1 MKKIIYSAITKFI
14 AVVLFIA
21 SIVSCAM
28 VVFNGITDYG
38 KEDYD
43 VYHFENSFNESRYL
57 TALCDAVESTV
68 YHMYHD
74 YYSPDSE
81 NQLTPHGNT
90 IEEMI
95 KEELEN
101 LSCYDKVNFYVKWNE
116 TEYTNC
122 DAKSEDELTSSRF
135 YRLTKRDENG
145 NVNIESYQPDYHWY
159 SLLDELSHYDDPSSI
174 VICASVKEEH
184 VNECEAIWIR
194 QHKTVTTVYTCGTLC
209 ALFALA
215 LLIYLLS
222 VCGKNEAG
230 ELKLMWI
237 DNIWIEFHLL
247 TIIGVVIGSIFLIG
261 NLFFDIF
268 NLDLF
273 AKKIALTFTG
283 ICAGLTGLV
292 FITSLLSIV
301 RNIKAGRFMKVSS
314 TVGITC
320 WGYKSVLKFFE
331 WLFKTLY
338 NVVRWFFVTVFKAV
352 RFIIITALKIIRWFF
367 RSFFGGLRWIRN
379 KIFSCLIFVFKTF
392 SKLTGI
398 VLITLLIVYTILI
411 GIFGIFLPESPMWL
425 VFGIILFLIAS
436 VIIAIRVIDFDTIK
450 KGVREIRGGNVSYKI
465 PEPKNFDMKPLA
477 ENINDIAKGLDESVA
492 AKVKAEKMK
501 TELITNV
508 SHDLKT
514 PITSIINY
522 TELLSQFEDL
532 PEEARDYVAV
542 IAKKGERLKTL
553 TEDLF
558 NISKVQSGNEN
569 VVFEKLDV
577 ALLIS
582 QSIAEHDN
590 EIKNS
595 KLPFCVSSAKDL
607 YILADGRKMSRV
619 ISNLINNILK
629 YTMKNTRVFITASEK
644 NGEILLEFKNI
655 SSYPMDFTADDIV
668 GRFVRGDASRTGD
681 GNGLG
686 LAIAKSY
693 TELCGGKFEVKLDGD
708 LFKVILKFKKEI

>member
-1 MKKIIYSAITKFI
+1 MKKIIYSNITKFI
-14 AVVLFIA
+14 AVVLFVA
-21 SIVSCAM
+21 SIMSGAVG
-28 VVFNGITDYG
+28 VFKGIVDYE
-38 KEDYD
+38 KEEFP
-43 VYHFENSFNESRYL
+43 VYEMEDNFSEAKYFAN
-57 TALCDAVESTV
+57 LCDAVESAV
-68 YHMYHD
+68 SHSYHD
-74 YYSPDSE
+74 YYSDSVTQQTPDE
-81 NQLTPHGNT
+81 DTFMQ
-90 IEEMI
+90 MI
-95 KEELEN
+95 GETLDDLYCYKEVD
-101 LSCYDKVNFYVKWNE
+101 YYVKWND
-116 TEYTNC
+116 TVFTNC
-122 DAKSEDELTSSRF
+122 GAKSEDELTSSQF
-135 YRLTKRDENG
+135 YRLTTRDKNG
-145 NVNIESYQPDYHWY
+145 NVHIEYYQEDYRWYRLLDDMY
-159 SLLDELSHYDDPSSI
+159 SLNDSSSI
-174 VICASVKEEH
+174 VVCTSVKEDH
-184 VNECEAIWIR
+184 VDKCEEIWNR
-194 QHKTVTTVYTCGTLC
+194 QHVAVLTTHISGTVFAVI
-209 ALFALA
+209 ALG

-222 VCGKNEAG
+222 VCGKNEDG
-230 ELKLMWI
+230 EMKLMWV

-247 TIIGVVIGSIFLIG
+247 AIAGVLIG
-261 NLFFDIF
+261 ALFLFSYMIYKL
-268 NLDLF
+268 LDTVYL
-273 AKKIALTFTG
+273 AKTVGLMYTG
-283 ICAGLTGLV
+283 LVAGLAGLV

-320 WGYKSVLKFFE
+320 WGYKSVIKFFE
-331 WLFKTLY
+331 WLFKTIY
-338 NVVRWFFVTVFKAV
+338 NFVRWFFVTVFKTV
-352 RFIIITALKIIRWFF
+352 RFIITTAFKIIRWFF
-367 RSFFGGLRWIRN
+367 RSIFGGIRWIRN
-379 KIFSCLIFVFKTF
+379 KIFSCIFFVFKTF
-392 SKLTGI
+392 SKLIGI
-398 VLITLLIVYTILI
+398 ALITLLLIYTILI
-411 GIFGIFLPESPMWL
+411 GFFGILLPESPMWL

-436 VIIAIRVIDFDTIK
+436 VVIARRVIDFDAIK

-522 TELLSQFEDL
+522 AELLSQFEDL

-542 IAKKGERLKTL
+542 IAKKGERLRTL
-553 TEDLF
+553 TDDLF

-582 QSIAEHDN
+582 QSIAEHEK

-595 KLPFCVSSAKDL
+595 GIPFCVSSAKDL
-607 YILADGRKMSRV
+607 YIIADGRKMSRV

-644 NGEILLEFKNI
+644 DGEILLEFKNI
-655 SSYPMDFTADDIV
+655 SSYPMDFTADEIV

-708 LFKVILKFKKEI
+708 MFKVILKFKKEI